1 MRKPDL
7 DPELEL
13 KGWKAQRAKF
23 EYEMLSVQEGISYEL
38 NYIKAHSMLRKSSDT
53 HLFPQQ
59 KQSLLRD
66 SELKKQCYTPQT
78 KELLCIF
85 RNK

>member
-23 EYEMLSVQEGISYEL
+23 EYEILSVQEGISCEL
-38 NYIKAHSMLRKSSDT
+38 NYVKAHSMLRKSSDT
-53 HLFPQQ
+53 HLF
-59 KQSLLRD
+59 S
-66 SELKKQCYTPQT
+66 
-78 KELLCIF
+78 
-85 RNK
+85 

>member
-1 MRKPDL
+1 MRKSDL

-38 NYIKAHSMLRKSSDT
+38 NYIKAQSVLRKSSDT
-53 HLFPQQ
+53 HLF
-59 KQSLLRD
+59 S
-66 SELKKQCYTPQT
+66 
-78 KELLCIF
+78 
-85 RNK
+85 